1 MQENTV
7 EDEPDAT
14 PIPEEVYVAIIEKL
28 DDAEQAVFSCT
39 VKELDELE
47 KA

>member
-1 MQENTV
+1 MLENTV
-7 EDEPDAT
+7 EVEPDTT
-14 PIPEEVYVAIIEKL
+14 PIDDEVYLAIVEKL